1 VVSRSSGSTA
11 CRRRRRIRSARLKT
25 SRSKLYSDA
34 IAEYVARH
42 DPDLIVEKLNET
54 WAATGAGTAFVT
66 GAGGVAGYA
75 VTTTVDPAKEF
86 TPTGAVAAFGLSYI
100 ISGTAQAIES
110 QVVNRVLPEAATET
124 EYLLRSLAV
133 GAAVDIA
140 SGATISPALDPGS
153 LAPSPYIPSVG
164 GDVFL
169 TEF

>member
-1 VVSRSSGSTA
+1 
-11 CRRRRRIRSARLKT
+11 LKT

-124 EYLLRSLAV
+124 EYLFA
-133 GAAVDIA
+133 IA
-140 SGATISPALDPGS
+140 CSRRGR
-153 LAPSPYIPSVG
+153 
-164 GDVFL
+164 
-169 TEF
+169 